1 MIIIENNDEKTK
13 VKVLS
18 VFSFGEIPVEYDMS
32 TFPQPENIKGKT
44 YELYYDKETK
54 KLYYKYIDVPKTDI
68 ETLQEENEKLKIAL
82 TDQDENIMLIMLEMG
97 GN

>member
-1 MIIIENNDEKTK
+1 MIIIGNSEKTK

-18 VFSFGEIPVEYDMS
+18 VFSFGEIAVEYDMS
-32 TFPQPENIKGKT
+32 TMPQPENLAGKT

-54 KLYYKYIDVPKTDI
+54 KLYYEYTDLPKTEI
-68 ETLQEENEKLKIAL
+68 ELLQEENEKFKISQA
-82 TDQDENIMLIMLEMG
+82 DQDENIMLLLLG